1 MSEKE
6 DLNEERANLVAE
18 FGEPERKSKTKTS
31 VFTGDRPD
39 HRQWKRIES
48 IDFLLGED
56 KWIEPKESE
65 DVREGDLV
73 IIALK
78 GKLVFS
84 NSDRIVL
91 EDGTIIIL
99 GSNSLTQ
106 FKLMI

>member
-18 FGEPERKSKTKTS
+18 FGEPERKNKSS

-39 HRQWKRIES
+39 HRQWKGIES

-56 KWIEPKESE
+56 KWIEPKEAE
-65 DVREGDLV
+65 DFHKGDLV

-78 GKLVFS
+78 GKLVFN

-91 EDGTIIIL
+91 EDGTIITL